1 MSSSTHQTI
10 KLSKGKH
17 SSPETGACVMELA
30 SMLAG
35 EQFSDHPQ
43 TVCPMVGS
51 FLRAYNDSID
61 EARRQDLYEYASRVV
76 GSRAGTDVERARA
89 EMLMAW
95 SADRRLRR
103 LRHSVI
109 PGPIR
114 QFMVRR
120 RRPIESAGAHAVQ
133 AIRRHTDQTHAGAL
147 RLIDELLAV
156 GDQVDLSCS
165 RTHRP
170 PSRTASS
177 PAVTHAASPPEI
189 ANSTIDSAAT
199 PTRS

>member
-1 MSSSTHQTI
+1 MSSPTHQTI

-61 EARRQDLYEYASRVV
+61 ETRRQDLYEYASRVV
-76 GSRAGTDVERARA
+76 GSRADTDVERARA
-89 EMLMAW
+89 DMLMVW
-95 SADRRLRR
+95 SANIRLRR

-114 QFMVRR
+114 QFIVRR

-133 AIRRHTDQTHAGAL
+133 AIRRHTD
-147 RLIDELLAV
+147 ELLAV
-156 GDQVDLSCS
+156 GDQVALSCS
-165 RTHRP
+165 STHRP
-170 PSRTASS
+170 PSSTASS